1 MALGESI
8 VKHIERKSSISIGLT
23 LLIIT
28 MLILSGPAA
37 AVSINVSSLPT
48 KIEQGNSL
56 NFILDTNISAG
67 ENIPIYNITI
77 NVMNSTGNS
86 VGNYTFYQNGTAITS
101 GINVSLI
108 TSAPF
113 GYGYRY
119 GYGYAVPL
127 GYQNYTFG
135 YGYGYGNST
144 SSSKFEYNITITGF
158 STLSPGNY
166 SLRIL
171 VDTGTGNYYTTATV
185 PVVGVSAVS
194 VTPPA
199 VTITKPANGSTVGI
213 LNNTF
218 EGSVTAVNGLAAV
231 KLYLNGTLVDSWSS
245 EGNFS
250 RAMNYTSGALNVIKI
265 EAIDNYNNTNVSE
278 VSVYVNQPVVVV
290 NKTVIANTTT
300 TVNGIINT
308 STEIEF
314 VPAVSG
320 NVLVTLNASTNVSWL
335 DNRTSNTYFS
345 ANVSANGRKALNG
358 FVKIELN
365 GTKVNDSNL
374 RYAVV
379 KMYYSFAQLDQNG
392 NGKLDPGDINPA
404 ALHIYRFCSA
414 TGVWNAI
421 PYNTNATICNGTVT
435 VYNSGVNTTEGFVW
449 ANLSRLSLY
458 GMAGS
463 VVPAPTPVI
472 VPVAAPGVTTHEI
485 KIGSIG
491 NITVKAGANVT
502 VGIPLHS
509 ASEEPD
515 VNIYLENLPSGWT
528 AEQLKGVTLPL
539 GNSKAEIELMVPE
552 NVTGG
557 TYKVLIAV
565 ASAWFGKTEQKFN
578 VIVTTPAKKPSK
590 VTPLPPP
597 AKKPS
602 NVTIPPP
609 AKKPSNVTIPPPAK
623 KKGICGPTLIALLAA
638 VPLALRLRRRR
649 RV

>member
-1 MALGESI
+1 MSLGVGI
-8 VKHIERKSSISIGLT
+8 MKRIERKSSISIVLT

-28 MLILSGPAA
+28 LLILSGPAA

-48 KIEQGNSL
+48 KVKQGNSL
-56 NFILDTNISAG
+56 SFTLDTNINSG
-67 ENIPIYNITI
+67 EKIPIYNISI

-86 VGNYTFYQNGTAITS
+86 VGNYTFSPDGKNLTS
-101 GINVSLI
+101 GITVSLI

-127 GYQNYTFG
+127 GYKNYTFG
-135 YGYGYGNST
+135 YGYGYGYGT
-144 SSSKFEYNITITGF
+144 SSSKFEYNITITDF
-158 STLSPGNY
+158 SKLSPGNY

-171 VDTGTGNYYTTATV
+171 VDTGTGNYYTTVTV
-185 PVVGVSAVS
+185 PVVG
-194 VTPPA
+194 
-199 VTITKPANGSTVGI
+199 
-213 LNNTF
+213 
-218 EGSVTAVNGLAAV
+218 
-231 KLYLNGTLVDSWSS
+231 
-245 EGNFS
+245 
-250 RAMNYTSGALNVIKI
+250 
-265 EAIDNYNNTNVSE
+265 
-278 VSVYVNQPVVVV
+278 
-290 NKTVIANTTT
+290 
-300 TVNGIINT
+300 
-308 STEIEF
+308 
-314 VPAVSG
+314 
-320 NVLVTLNASTNVSWL
+320 
-335 DNRTSNTYFS
+335 
-345 ANVSANGRKALNG
+345 
-358 FVKIELN
+358 
-365 GTKVNDSNL
+365 
-374 RYAVV
+374 
-379 KMYYSFAQLDQNG
+379 
-392 NGKLDPGDINPA
+392 
-404 ALHIYRFCSA
+404 
-414 TGVWNAI
+414 
-421 PYNTNATICNGTVT
+421 
-435 VYNSGVNTTEGFVW
+435 
-449 ANLSRLSLY
+449 
-458 GMAGS
+458 

-472 VPVAAPGVTTHEI
+472 VPVVAPGVTTHEI

-515 VNIYLENLPSGWT
+515 VNIYLENLPSGWS
-528 AEQLKGVTLPL
+528 AEQLKVTLPL

-602 NVTIPPP
+602 NVTISPPTK
-609 AKKPSNVTIPPPAK
+609 KKPSNVTAPPPAK